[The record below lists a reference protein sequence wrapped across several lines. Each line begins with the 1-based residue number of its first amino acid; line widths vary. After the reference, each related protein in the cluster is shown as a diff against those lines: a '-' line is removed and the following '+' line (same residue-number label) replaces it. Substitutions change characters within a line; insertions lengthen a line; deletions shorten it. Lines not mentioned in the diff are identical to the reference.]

1 MDRGTWRA
9 TVHGVTKEPGT
20 TYQINKSK
28 KYFLM
33 LDIYGEGRNKKGGGW
48 WLETLPLGEIAEKKA
63 LQVDCLPSI
72 F

>member
-33 LDIYGEGRNKKGGGW
+33 LDIYGEGRNKKGGGVVVKDTSSR
-48 WLETLPLGEIAEKKA
+48 EN
-63 LQVDCLPSI
+63 C
-72 F
+72 

>member
-20 TYQINKSK
+20 TYQINKNK

-33 LDIYGEGRNKKGGGW
+33 LDIYGEGRNKRGGG
-48 WLETLPLGEIAEKKA
+48 G
-63 LQVDCLPSI
+63 
-72 F
+72 